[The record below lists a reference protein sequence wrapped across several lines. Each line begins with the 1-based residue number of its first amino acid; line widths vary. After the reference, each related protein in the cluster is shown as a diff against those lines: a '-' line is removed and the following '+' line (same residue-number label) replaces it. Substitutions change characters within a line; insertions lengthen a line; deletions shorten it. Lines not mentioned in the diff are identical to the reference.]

1 MNEIWLYLGIFI
13 FVDLLIVYFVFF
25 RKNRN
30 FSEKDKRIIFAHWQ
44 RVTMERDHK
53 KAILEADKLLD
64 HVLKMRGYKGSL
76 GDKLKLCNNVFA
88 DIDGVWEAHKI
99 RNKIAHEL
107 DFRLST
113 SEGNKAIGN
122 FKRAL
127 RDLGAL

>member
-1 MNEIWLYLGIFI
+1 MNEFWFYFGLFI
-13 FVDLLIVYFVFF
+13 LVDVVIIYFVFF

-30 FSEKDKRIIFAHWQ
+30 FSEKDKRMIFAHWQ
-44 RVTMERDHK
+44 KITMERDHRR
-53 KAILEADKLLD
+53 AILEADKLLD

-76 GDKLKLCNNVFA
+76 GEKLKKCNNVFA
-88 DIDGVWEAHKI
+88 DINAVWEAHKI

-107 DFRLST
+107 DFHIST
-113 SEGNKAIGN
+113 AEGSKAIGN